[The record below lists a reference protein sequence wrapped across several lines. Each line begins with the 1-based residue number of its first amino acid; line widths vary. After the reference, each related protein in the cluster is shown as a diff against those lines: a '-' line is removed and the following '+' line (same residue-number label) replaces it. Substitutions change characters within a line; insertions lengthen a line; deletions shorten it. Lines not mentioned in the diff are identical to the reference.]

1 MGTVSRRTAKNKASA
16 REHWTS
22 SPRLLPLKAAAQ
34 YLGLT
39 VWALRERIWAGALP
53 VVQFPGGRKQYL
65 DVRDLDGFI
74 ERHKKT
80 VQ

>member
-1 MGTVSRRTAKNKASA
+1 MHHRSSETQESA
-16 REHWTS
+16 RPRCTS
-22 SPRLLPLKAAAQ
+22 YAVTPRLLPLRQAAQ

-65 DVRDLDGFI
+65 DVRDLDEFI
-74 ERHKKT
+74 DQHKR
-80 VQ
+80 VIR

>member
-1 MGTVSRRTAKNKASA
+1 MIHKTAQTKASTEA
-16 REHWTS
+16 HCNGNALR
-22 SPRLLPLKAAAQ
+22 PRLLPLKQAAE

-74 ERHKKT
+74 ETNKR
-80 VQ
+80 VIS